1 MSWKH
6 RQKWPICRVKIGQN
20 WPFWAEIFDLFWKNG
35 KMARSSDVY
44 FLATIVRNHSSTISI
59 LRGAWSVK
67 FSTIFYPKTT
77 KMWSKTAIFGL
88 FWPKIRSFLTTLLG
102 DFLVQVSFS
111 TRIMRW
117 ILYMCTGLLYGVY
130 RGDRT
135 PYESYL
141 LSLLMWFVNFFTIVH

>member
-1 MSWKH
+1 MSWKQC
-6 RQKWPICRVKIGQN
+6 QKWPIFGVKIGQN

-44 FLATIVRNHSSTISI
+44 FLATIVRNHSGTISI

-77 KMWSKTAIFGL
+77 KMWSKTAIFGQ
-88 FWPKIRSFLTTLLG
+88 FWPKIGSFLTPLLG
-102 DFLVQVSFS
+102 DFWVPVSSSTKS
-111 TRIMRW
+111 TRWM
-117 ILYMCTGLLYGVY
+117 LYMCTGLLYGVY
-130 RGDRT
+130 RADRT

-141 LSLLMWFVNFFTIVH
+141 LSLLMWFDDFFAIVH